1 MKKFTYLF
9 LAACLLTTNISYAK
23 TYTVFDENSISVT
36 DKTEPDSKITY
47 TVTKEGKSASEYDGT
62 NAMDIYVAYDETKS
76 DSEGNYTV
84 SFKTQLPSSVYS
96 LTTYFE
102 NEEKREDVIY
112 FVKKSENE
120 AKRAL
125 ISGTEDVSAFLL
137 ENKYSLGIEP
147 ALINE
152 ATAELTEKLYLK
164 EGFDA
169 ASSDFENTKALLN
182 KCAATASLCKGK
194 VSLFSEHKASFGIDA
209 GLDKWLEKGYID
221 SDAKETLEGYLSKD
235 YESLSDFESDLLVAT
250 VLTTVCK
257 ADGFG
262 YAKDILSEY
271 QEELSVKSKYI
282 TNDVVRKLVG
292 NRYDS
297 LELLKKD
304 MEKIYDDLNKGSSK
318 GSSGGGGGGG
328 KVSSITA
335 PPVVVE
341 NKEEAPQTKPEGFSD
356 ISDYPW
362 AAEAINALKEL
373 SVISGKT
380 STTFAPADLVTRE
393 EFVTIAMKAANFSN
407 LYGTMEFTDVKE
419 SDWYYT
425 QVKNAYICGVISGIS
440 ETEFG
445 SGMPVTRQD
454 MAVILSNVLTKKGAD
469 LKASQAKE
477 FKDEKEISEYAKAA
491 VDVLSSLGIINGD
504 ANGSFNPKANAT
516 RAEAAKM
523 VYGILSY
530 IER

>member
-1 MKKFTYLF
+1 
-9 LAACLLTTNISYAK
+9 
-23 TYTVFDENSISVT
+23 
-36 DKTEPDSKITY
+36 
-47 TVTKEGKSASEYDGT
+47 
-62 NAMDIYVAYDETKS
+62 
-76 DSEGNYTV
+76 
-84 SFKTQLPSSVYS
+84 
-96 LTTYFE
+96 
-102 NEEKREDVIY
+102 
-112 FVKKSENE
+112 
-120 AKRAL
+120 
-125 ISGTEDVSAFLL
+125 
-137 ENKYSLGIEP
+137 
-147 ALINE
+147 
-152 ATAELTEKLYLK
+152 
-164 EGFDA
+164 
-169 ASSDFENTKALLN
+169 
-182 KCAATASLCKGK
+182 
-194 VSLFSEHKASFGIDA
+194 
-209 GLDKWLEKGYID
+209 
-221 SDAKETLEGYLSKD
+221 
-235 YESLSDFESDLLVAT
+235 
-250 VLTTVCK
+250 
-257 ADGFG
+257 
-262 YAKDILSEY
+262 
-271 QEELSVKSKYI
+271 
-282 TNDVVRKLVG
+282 
-292 NRYDS
+292 
-297 LELLKKD
+297 
-304 MEKIYDDLNKGSSK
+304 MEKIYEDLNSGSSK

-380 STTFAPADLVTRE
+380 STTFAPSDLVTRE

-454 MAVILSNVLTKKGAD
+454 MAVILYNVLVKKGAI
-469 LKASQAKE
+469 LEISGAKE
-477 FKDEKEISEYAKAA
+477 FNDGKEISGYAKAS
-491 VDVLSSLGIINGD
+491 VDALSSMGIVNGD

>member
-1 MKKFTYLF
+1 MKKIAYLF

-23 TYTVFDENSISVT
+23 TYTVFDENNISVT
-36 DKTEPDSKITY
+36 DTTVADSKITY

-76 DSEGNYTV
+76 DSEGNYTIG
-84 SFKTQLPSSVYS
+84 FKTNLPSSVYS

-102 NEEKREDVIY
+102 NEEKREDKIY
-112 FVKKSENE
+112 YVKKSENE
-120 AKRAL
+120 DKRGL
-125 ISGTEDVSAFLL
+125 ISRAEDVSAFLL

-152 ATAELTEKLYLK
+152 DTAELTEKLYLN

-169 ASSDFENTKALLN
+169 AGSDFKNTKEILD
-182 KCAATASLCKGK
+182 KCAAVASLCNGS
-194 VSLFSEHKASFGIDA
+194 VSLFSEYKDSFGIDKE
-209 GLDKWLEKGYID
+209 LNEWLEKKYID
-221 SDAKETLEGYLSKD
+221 ADAKETLEEYLSKD
-235 YESLSDFESDLLVAT
+235 YENLAEFEDDLLLAT
-250 VLTTVCK
+250 VLTTVYK
-257 ADGFG
+257 ADGYG

-282 TNDVVRKLVG
+282 KNDVIRKLVG
-292 NRYDS
+292 NKYDTI
-297 LELLKKD
+297 ELLKDD
-304 MEKIYDDLNKGSSK
+304 MEEIYEDLNSGSSK
-318 GSSGGGGGGG
+318 GSSGGGGG

-335 PPVVVE
+335 PPVVNE
-341 NKEEAPQTKPEGFSD
+341 NKEEVPQTKPEGFSD

-362 AAEAINALKEL
+362 AADAINTLKEL

-380 STTFAPADLVTRE
+380 ATTFAPSDLVTRE

-419 SDWYYT
+419 SAWYYN

-454 MAVILSNVLTKKGAD
+454 MAVILYNVLVKKGAI
-469 LKASQAKE
+469 LETSGAKE
-477 FKDEKEISEYAKAA
+477 FNDGKEISGYAKAS
-491 VDVLSSLGIINGD
+491 VDALSSMGIVNGD